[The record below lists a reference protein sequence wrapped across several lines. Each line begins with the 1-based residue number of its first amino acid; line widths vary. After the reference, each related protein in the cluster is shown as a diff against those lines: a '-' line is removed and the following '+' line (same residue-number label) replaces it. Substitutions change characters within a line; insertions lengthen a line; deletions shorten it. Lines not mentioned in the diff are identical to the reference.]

1 MMSRYSEQIIDKK
14 TVLAKAFF
22 NVAKKIDLS
31 QAQLAAILGV
41 SLPTI
46 SRLKTKL
53 KLDPNSKQGELALL
67 LIKLYIVLYDLNG
80 GDLDWIHHFL
90 NSKNQVTGGIPIKQI
105 ETAYGLV
112 RVLQV
117 VKAIQNKSF

>member
-1 MMSRYSEQIIDKK
+1 MSRYSEQIIDKK

-22 NVAKKIDLS
+22 NAAKKIDLS

-90 NSKNQVTGGIPIKQI
+90 NSKNQVTGGIPIRQI
-105 ETAYGLV
+105 ETARGLV
-112 RVLQV
+112 LVLQFV
-117 VKAIQNKSF
+117 EAIRNKTF

>member
-22 NVAKKIDLS
+22 NAAKKIDLS

-90 NSKNQVTGGIPIKQI
+90 NSKNQVTGGIPIRQI
-105 ETAYGLV
+105 ETARGLV
-112 RVLQV
+112 LVLQFV
-117 VKAIQNKSF
+117 EAIRNKTF